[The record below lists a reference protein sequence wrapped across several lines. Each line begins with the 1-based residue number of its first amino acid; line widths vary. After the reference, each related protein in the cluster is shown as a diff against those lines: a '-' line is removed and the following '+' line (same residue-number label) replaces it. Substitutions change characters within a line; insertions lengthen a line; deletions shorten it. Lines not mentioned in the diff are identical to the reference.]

1 MNATA
6 YVAIAIAGVLL
17 GASAAMAAEGKAARQ
32 LTVTLRTRTAG
43 PDGAWTVK
51 ETKATW
57 DATKTAAIIC
67 DMWDKHWCK
76 GATRRVAEMA
86 PHMNELLRI
95 AREKGV
101 LVIHA
106 PSACM
111 KAYTD
116 HPARKRAMGAAKA
129 PDTPKF
135 LGRWAAKLD
144 TEKGATWPIDQSDGG
159 CDCKPKCKQGGP
171 WRSQIAT
178 IKIHDNDAVTDSG
191 VHTWNLLKARGIDNV
206 LVMGVHTNMCV
217 IGRPFGLR
225 NLKRAGKNVV
235 LVRDQTDTMYNS
247 RKRPEVNHF
256 RGTGLIVEY
265 IEKYVCPTTTSTDIT
280 GGAQF
285 SFKNDPRGHVVFLIG
300 EREYKTPVTLPVF
313 ADKHLESKDLRCT
326 FVRAAADSGDSRHEM
341 PGFDAVKTAD
351 LLFVSVRRR
360 ALKPAQLDLIRAH
373 LKAGKPLVGIRTAS
387 HAFDAGPKHPKGGAN
402 WKEFD
407 GKVLGGNYHGH
418 HGTRHKTKVTV
429 AEGAGNHAILRGVKG
444 YTSPGSLYK
453 VRPLAKTTTPLLI
466 GTIPDAEAE
475 PVAWTNTS
483 GKARVFYTSLGHR
496 GDFDNPNFVRL
507 LTNAVFWAINKPAAD
522 KPRKSPK

>member
-1 MNATA
+1 MNASMYIA
-6 YVAIAIAGVLL
+6 VVVAGLL
-17 GASAAMAAEGKAARQ
+17 VQASAAMAAEPKADRR

-43 PDGAWTVK
+43 ADGAWTVK

-111 KAYTD
+111 KTYKD
-116 HPARKRAMGAAKA
+116 HPARKRALGAAKV
-129 PDTPKF
+129 PDTPNF

-144 TEKGATWPIDQSDGG
+144 TEKGAAWPIDQSDGG
-159 CDCKPKCKQGGP
+159 CDCQPKCRQGGP

-178 IKIHDNDAVTDSG
+178 IKIHDEDAVTDSG

-235 LVRDQTDTMYNS
+235 LVRDMTDTMYNPPKS
-247 RKRPEVNHF
+247 PFVNHF

-280 GGAQF
+280 GGAEF
-285 SFKNDPRGHVVFLIG
+285 GFKNDPRGHVVFLIA
-300 EREYKTPVTLPVF
+300 EREYKTPITLPTF
-313 ADKHLESKDLRCT
+313 AARCLEPKDLRCT
-326 FVRAAADSGDSRHEM
+326 FVRAASDSGAGRHEM

-351 LLFVSVRRR
+351 LLLVSMRRR

-373 LKAGKPLVGIRTAS
+373 LKAGRPLVGIRTAS
-387 HAFDAGPKHPKGGAN
+387 HAFDAGGKPPKGSAN

-407 GKVLGGNYHGH
+407 GNVLGGHYHGH
-418 HGTRHKTKVTV
+418 HGAKHKTKVTI
-429 AEGAGNHAILRGVKG
+429 AEGAKEHPILRSVRDFPR
-444 YTSPGSLYK
+444 PGSLYK
-453 VRPLAKTTTPLLI
+453 TRPLAKTATPLLMGAI
-466 GTIPDAEAE
+466 HNAEAE
-475 PVAWTNTS
+475 PVAWTNTC
-483 GKARVFYTSLGHR
+483 GKARIFYTSLGHL
-496 GDFDNPNFVRL
+496 GDFEDPNFVRM
-507 LTNAVFWAINKPAAD
+507 LTNAVFWTMNKPIPD
-522 KPRKSPK
+522 KSRKAPE